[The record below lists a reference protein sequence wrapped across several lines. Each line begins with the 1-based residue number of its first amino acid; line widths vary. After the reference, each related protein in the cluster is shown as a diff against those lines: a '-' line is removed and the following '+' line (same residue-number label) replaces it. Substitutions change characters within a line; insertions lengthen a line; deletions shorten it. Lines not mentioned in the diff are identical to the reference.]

1 MMFSDTDIQQI
12 KSHGL
17 ALETVNKQIDNFKSG
32 FPYANIVKPATTTD
46 GVVVCSDDMVE
57 KYINIYDEFAKNHKI
72 VKFVPASGAATRMF
86 KDLFDFVASGNR
98 NETTDK
104 TITNIDK
111 FAFWDD
117 LKPFLPQNATD
128 TDIIKCILTDSGV
141 NYGNQPKGLI
151 PFHKYPEYAKTPV
164 EEHLTEG
171 FEYAKS
177 GDAVNIHFTIS
188 PEHKHGFESLLN
200 RVIPQY
206 ESKFG
211 VKYNVSLSEQ
221 KSCTDTIAVNMD
233 NTPFRNDD
241 GTLLFRP
248 AGHGALIQNLNDIDA
263 DLIFIKNIDNVT
275 VESLRGDT
283 IKYKKVLAGILVDIQ
298 KQIFNFIQDIDNN
311 RADIDAIHEFI
322 TTKIGIKLDNKL
334 SVPEYRDILNR
345 PIRVCGVVKNTGA
358 PGGGPF
364 WAKNKNGMIDL
375 QIVESS
381 QIDPESKPI
390 MNDSEYFN
398 PVDLVC
404 ATKDFKNNKFDLT
417 NYIDEETGFISE
429 KSKNGMPL
437 RAMER
442 PGLWNGAMAKWNT
455 VFVAVPG
462 TTFTP
467 VKVVS
472 DLLSTAHG
480 VK

>member
-17 ALETVNKQIDNFKSG
+17 TLETVNKQIDNFKSG
-32 FPYANIVKPATTTD
+32 FPYANIVKPATTED
-46 GVVVCSDDMVE
+46 GVIVCYDDMVE

-86 KDLFDFVASGNR
+86 KDLFDFIATGNR

-111 FAFWDD
+111 FAFWND

-151 PFHKYPEYAKTPV
+151 PFHKYPEYAKTPI

-177 GDAVNIHFTIS
+177 GDTVNIHFTIS

-211 VKYNVSLSEQ
+211 VKYNISLSEQ

-241 GTLLFRP
+241 GSLLFRP

-275 VESLRGDT
+275 IESLRGDT
-283 IKYKKVLAGILVDIQ
+283 IKYKKMLAGILVDIQ

-311 RADIDAIHEFI
+311 RADTDAIHEFI

-334 SVPEYRDILNR
+334 SAPEYRDILNR

-364 WAKNKNGMIDL
+364 WVKNKNGMIDL

-381 QIDPESKPI
+381 QIAPESKPI

-404 ATKDFKNNKFDLT
+404 ATKDFQNNKFNLT

-462 TTFTP
+462 STFTP